1 MASYTK
7 PINGNTYTVI
17 QGVTTGDNSDA
28 VETWLEWKETSY
40 NVENNTSDVKV
51 YLYSGVT
58 GSSGTYGGNS
68 GKSWITINGTEYTIY
83 TNAAYDFRNRGTYQ
97 SWGSKTLT
105 GIPHNADGTKSITIG
120 ARFTTKSSYVSGGR
134 VTNRSVALTNIP
146 RASTFTLSASSV
158 NIGSSI
164 TVNITRASSSFTHK
178 VTFKLGTNTQT
189 VENVGT
195 STTFTLPAA
204 WYSQLPSSTSGTAT
218 VTVQTFDGDTA
229 LGSRSATFTASVA
242 DTVTPDI
249 SSLAVAQTSDN
260 TTVNGWNKFVQG
272 ISKAA
277 VTVSASA
284 GTGSS
289 IASYKYEVGSLTPV
303 TSSNSSYTSPII
315 NQKNTVAI
323 KVTVTDTRNRTATST
338 QNITVNAYAKP
349 SISMYGAFRST
360 ANKVASQS
368 GTYITAYMSY
378 AYSDVGGSNTLSSYY
393 ISYKPTTGS
402 TWTTGQNHPANG
414 TQYAFG
420 GGNISPSVSYNVI
433 LSLTDALGNRAY
445 KTAVVTSAEVP
456 LNIKAN
462 AKGIGI
468 GKYAEDDETLDIAW
482 KVKGVAEAG
491 TWSYASGWEAY
502 ESGVDPVVKRWGP
515 CVHLVGAVT
524 PTAITQLPAT
534 PAVQIGSVPAA
545 FAPSRQL
552 RFLCQGSGTS
562 FYCLTI
568 STAGSVF
575 ISRNRDVGNNNS
587 EYTDGEP
594 GDWFPFSVSWII

>member
-1 MASYTK
+1 MAYTK
-7 PINGNTYTVI
+7 PINSGYTVI
-17 QGVTTGDNSDA
+17 QGVTSGDNSDA
-28 VETWLEWKETSY
+28 VETWLEWKETGY

-58 GSSGTYGGNS
+58 GSSSTWSGSGG
-68 GKSWITINGTEYTIY
+68 GKSWITINGTEYTIQ
-83 TNAAYDFRNRGTYQ
+83 TNSNYDFRNRGTYQ

-105 GIPHNADGTKSITIG
+105 GIPHNTDGTKSITIG
-120 ARFTTKSSYVSGGR
+120 ARFTTKSSYVSGGT
-134 VTNRSVALTNIP
+134 VSNRSVALTNIP

-158 NIGSSI
+158 AIGSSI
-164 TVNITRASSSFTHK
+164 TVNITRAVSSFKHK
-178 VTFKLGTNTQT
+178 VTFKLGSNTQT

-204 WYSQLPSSTSGTAT
+204 WYSQLPSSTSGTVT

-229 LGSRSATFTASVA
+229 LGSRSATFTATVASSVKPA
-242 DTVTPDI
+242 I

-277 VTVSASA
+277 ITVSATA

-289 IASYKYEVGSLTPV
+289 IASYKYEVGSLTAV

-315 NQKNTVAI
+315 NQTNAVAV
-323 KVTVTDTRNRTATST
+323 KVTVTDTRGRTATST
-338 QNITVNAYAKP
+338 QNITVNAYSKP

-393 ISYKPTTGS
+393 ISYKPTTSS
-402 TWTTGQNHPANG
+402 TWTTGQNHPGNG
-414 TQYAFG
+414 VQYAFG

-456 LNIKAN
+456 FNIKPN

-468 GKYAEDDETLDIAW
+468 GKYAEDDETIDIAW

-491 TWSYASGWEAY
+491 AWSYASGWEAY
-502 ESGVDPVVKRWGP
+502 ESGVDPVVKKWGP

-545 FAPSRQL
+545 FAPSSQL

-587 EYTDGEP
+587 EYTDGQP
-594 GDWFPFSVSWII
+594 GNWFPFSVSWII

>member
-1 MASYTK
+1 MAYTK
-7 PINGNTYTVI
+7 PINSGYTVI

-28 VETWLEWKETSY
+28 VETWLEWKETGY

-58 GSSGTYGGNS
+58 GSSGTYGGNG

-83 TNAAYDFRNRGTYQ
+83 TSAAYDFRSRGTYQ
-97 SWGSKTLT
+97 SWGNKTLT
-105 GIPHNADGTKSITIG
+105 GIPHNTDGTKSITIG
-120 ARFTTKSSYVSGGR
+120 ARFSTKSSYVSGGT
-134 VTNRSVALTNIP
+134 VSNRSVALTNIP

-158 NIGSSI
+158 AIGSSI
-164 TVNITRASSSFTHK
+164 TVNITPAMSGYKHK
-178 VTFKLGTNTQT
+178 VYFKLGSNTQT

-204 WYSQLPSSTSGTAT
+204 WYSQLPSSTSGTVT
-218 VTVQTFDGDTA
+218 VTVQTFDGSTA
-229 LGSRSATFTASVA
+229 LGSRSATFTATVASSVIPA
-242 DTVTPDI
+242 I

-260 TTVNGWNKFVQG
+260 TTVNGWNKYVQG

-315 NQKNTVAI
+315 NQTGTVAV
-323 KVTVTDTRNRTATST
+323 KVTVTDTRGRASSST
-338 QNITVNAYAKP
+338 QNITVYAYSKP

-360 ANKVASQS
+360 ANKVASQG

-378 AYSDVGGSNTLSSYY
+378 AYSSVGGSNTLSSYY

-402 TWTTGQNHPANG
+402 TWTTGQNHPDNG
-414 TQYAFG
+414 VQYAFG
-420 GGNISPSVSYNVI
+420 GGNISQSVSYNVI

-456 LNIKAN
+456 FNIKPN

-468 GKYAEDDETLDIAW
+468 GKYAENDETLDIAW

-502 ESGVDPVVKRWGP
+502 ETGVDPVVKKWGP

-545 FAPSRQL
+545 FAPSSQL

-562 FYCLTI
+562 LYCLTI

-575 ISRNRDVGNNNS
+575 VSRNRDVGNNNS
-587 EYTDGEP
+587 EYTDGQP
-594 GDWFPFSVSWII
+594 GNWFPFSVSWII